1 MKFPVQILCLFLL
14 PVLGWS
20 QTMQYVSNTRSLDT
34 NVSSPP
40 KELTVAERRVA
51 PLFGEQRKTSK
62 QIEEEIKFLS
72 ECDKSFASRDEASA
86 FFAARAWEYIQE
98 NQLDTAAYRFN
109 LAYLL
114 NEKNV
119 DAYWGLGVI
128 SYQKNDLEK
137 AGQMLRRG
145 VNIASD
151 NVPLMVDLATVE
163 LGHYAQT
170 NESEDLTES
179 YRLLKRA
186 ESLDST
192 YAQTFSNLALAE
204 YHRND
209 LPAAWTA
216 LHKARQ
222 LNFSTVDFQFVELM
236 KAKMPDPLQF
246 FK

>member
-1 MKFPVQILCLFLL
+1 MKFPIQIICLLLL
-14 PVLGWS
+14 PALSWS
-20 QTMQYVSNTRSLDT
+20 QTMQYVSNNRSLDT

-40 KELTVAERRVA
+40 KELTMAERRVA

-62 QIEEEIKFLS
+62 QIEQEIKFLS

-86 FFAARAWEYIQE
+86 FFAARAWEYVQE
-98 NQLDTAAYRFN
+98 GQLDTAAYRFN

-114 NEKNV
+114 DEKNV

-128 SYQKNDLEK
+128 CYQQNDWEK
-137 AGQMLRRG
+137 AERMLRKG
-145 VNIASD
+145 ANIAPD
-151 NVPLMVDLATVE
+151 NVPLIVDLATVE
-163 LGHYAQT
+163 LGHFAKDS
-170 NESEDLTES
+170 EPEDLEES

-186 ESLDST
+186 ETLDST

-204 YHRND
+204 YHRSD
-209 LPAAWTA
+209 YPAAWNA
-216 LHKARQ
+216 LHTARK

-236 KAKMPDPLQF
+236 KAKMPDPQQF

>member
-1 MKFPVQILCLFLL
+1 M
-14 PVLGWS
+14 GWS

-34 NVSSPP
+34 NVSSPSR
-40 KELTVAERRVA
+40 ELTMAERRIA

-72 ECDKSFASRDEASA
+72 ECDKSFSNRDEASA

-98 NQLDTAAYRFN
+98 GQLDTAAYRFN

-114 NEKNV
+114 DEKNV

-128 SYQKNDLEK
+128 CYQKSDWEK
-137 AGQMLRRG
+137 AEQMLRRG
-145 VNIASD
+145 TNIAPD

-163 LGHYAQT
+163 LGHFAQT
-170 NESEDLTES
+170 NEAEDLSES

-204 YHRND
+204 YHRSD
-209 LPAAWTA
+209 FSAAWAA
-216 LHKARQ
+216 LHKVRQ

-236 KAKMPDPLQF
+236 KAKMPDPQQF

>member
-1 MKFPVQILCLFLL
+1 MRFLLQFLGLLL
-14 PVLGWS
+14 PVVGWS
-20 QTMQYVSNTRSLDT
+20 QTMQYVSNSRSLDT

-40 KELTVAERRVA
+40 RELTMAERRVA

-72 ECDKSFASRDEASA
+72 ECDKSFTSRDEASA

-98 NQLDTAAYRFN
+98 GQLDTAAYRFN

-114 NEKNV
+114 DEKNV
-119 DAYWGLGVI
+119 DPYWGLGVI
-128 SYQKNDLEK
+128 CYQKNDWEK
-137 AGQMLRRG
+137 AEQMLRRG
-145 VNIASD
+145 ANIAPD
-151 NVPLMVDLATVE
+151 NVPLIVDFATVE
-163 LGHYAQT
+163 LGHFART
-170 NESEDLTES
+170 NEEEDLAES

-204 YHRND
+204 YHRSD
-209 LPAAWTA
+209 YPAAWAA

-222 LNFSTVDFQFVELM
+222 LNFSAVDFQFVELM
-236 KAKMPDPLQF
+236 KAKMPDPQQF